1 MAYGKGLEEVF
12 SMQESI
18 EDLNEKTVG
27 GGGYAIPREYI
38 IQKYLKERINPK
50 MPTTAILAALDQRKW
65 EEKQVAEQQ
74 GPQQSVLEETI
85 SETETVM
92 PTINPM
98 MAQGINQGQPQEK
111 RPQQM
116 AGLNRL
122 PMTERVSPQQRT
134 ETGIGRMMAAAGGYV
149 PNFADGGI
157 IGYKEIGYVK
167 NRFDPNAKPFT
178 ERKFSFSDIISDSM
192 AAEGGYDGPSSYE
205 RKAIEEIKKLQGE
218 RGEEFPTLIGG
229 RPEDIARESIFD
241 EIKQREKIKT
251 DLEGGGGYNPIVNE
265 QTEIDDNILA
275 QTKENIK
282 MQENIDA
289 QILANKKPDDIKKP
303 VDIKGSGIGNKEDNL
318 FQGAYLDTGVI
329 DTSVYEEVDIIT
341 AGNEAAQ
348 SYEDRI
354 GVSPFVALAGK
365 YEQEIG
371 ENIAEAKKQS
381 IGKMLYNFGSELTKS
396 GKLGD
401 AAVAAGR
408 DIDKDMDRLI
418 TLRREQRKIGFDI
431 AKIGEAER
439 QTKGKIGADAEG
451 RAKLTNEKRRLQKNT
466 DMLKQKE
473 MNIKAPYYKAL
484 SEKALAEGRYY
495 DKFDSAKTGAIRER
509 ETQYARAFGSPAA
522 YENFLKNYN
531 TALSAAERNGT
542 SIETEI
548 TSGEFGFYPE
558 EFKNTIRNGI
568 RTLERVKASPIG
580 TELGVPTGTKAPPG
594 PNPKGVYQPNEAE
607 NSLLNRYK

>member
-1 MAYGKGLEEVF
+1 MAINNDGITFNMTEHID
-12 SMQESI
+12 M
-18 EDLNEKTVG
+18 LNEKTVG
-27 GGGYAIPREYI
+27 GGGYAIPKEYI
-38 IQKYLKERINPK
+38 VQKYLKERINPEI
-50 MPTTAILAALDQRKW
+50 PTATILAALDTRIFEDKAMASAQ
-65 EEKQVAEQQ
+65 ALMG
-74 GPQQSVLEETI
+74 GPQKSVLEETI
-85 SETETVM
+85 TETETAMAPRM
-92 PTINPM
+92 P
-98 MAQGINQGQPQEK
+98 QGINQGQPSPMPGQMP
-111 RPQQM
+111 RQM
-116 AGLNRL
+116 AGLQRP
-122 PMTERVSPQQRT
+122 PMPGRVPPQRNN
-134 ETGIGRMMAAAGGYV
+134 GIPMMAAAGGYV

-157 IGYKEIGYVK
+157 IGYKELGYVK
-167 NRFDPNAKPFT
+167 NRFDPDAKPFT

-348 SYEDRI
+348 AYEDRI

-495 DKFDSAKTGAIRER
+495 DKFDSAKTGAIKER
-509 ETQYARAFGSPAA
+509 EAQYARAFGSPAA

-594 PNPKGVYQPNEAE
+594 PNPKGVYQPSEAE
-607 NSLLNRYK
+607 NSLLNTYK